1 MNMKDQTFN
10 QMLNLVRR
18 FSVNKIGAV
27 TIEFFFMI
35 LLLGIL
41 FAFMADLVVLRSTLG
56 KLDTASF
63 SLVNILRER
72 TQLYG
77 GRANIT
83 DGDLAE
89 FRQLAKLIL
98 FDDKNSVQ
106 KVDVVLEY
114 WAQDSSGNETVE
126 TKGDIGDC
134 QPYHPIRDLK
144 DLSPYS
150 EVYQRSRK
158 VPLYQ
163 VTLCVEGKASLFK
176 ALVLNDKTKTDL
188 GLIRSS
194 TLAVSR

>member
-1 MNMKDQTFN
+1 MKDQTFN
-10 QMLNLVRR
+10 QILNLVRR
-18 FSVNKIGAV
+18 FSINKIGAV

-83 DGDLAE
+83 DEDLTQ
-89 FRQLAKLIL
+89 FRQLAKLVL
-98 FDDKNSVQ
+98 FDDKNSTQ
-106 KVDVVLEY
+106 KVNVVLEY
-114 WAQDSSGNETVE
+114 WSQDSSGNETVE
-126 TKGDIGDC
+126 TKGDIGSC
-134 QPYHPIRDLK
+134 PPYHPIRDLK

-163 VTLCVEGKASLFK
+163 VTLRVEGKASLFK